1 MTRITHTTA
10 TRTMLADLMQ
20 ANRGMVRAQERLSSQ
35 KELSRASD
43 GPSRA
48 LSALDT
54 RAVLRRSAQF
64 QRNASDARGWM
75 VAGDTALTSS
85 VEVMTHVRTLIVS
98 ARSGSTDPNALKAIA
113 AEVAGARE
121 AMLSLANT
129 QHQGRP
135 IFSGT
140 ANASNAYDA
149 TGAYLGDQGVVMRPV
164 APSVTLQV
172 NRTGDEVFGTLDPG
186 DPMNG
191 NVFQLLASIVA
202 AIESGDDS
210 QMAIGL
216 YRLDVAVDRI
226 ETAQVAL
233 GARARQV
240 EDVMARNEIS
250 DIDRRTALS
259 EAEDVDMAQALID
272 MRAKEFSYQAAL
284 SASAKVLQASLL
296 DFLR

>member
-1 MTRITHTTA
+1 MTRITHGTA
-10 TRTMLADLMQ
+10 TRTMLSDIMA
-20 ANRGMVRAQERLSSQ
+20 ANRGMIRAQERISSQ
-35 KELSRASD
+35 KELTRASD

-48 LSALDT
+48 LAALDH
-54 RAVLRRSAQF
+54 RAVLQRSAQF

-75 VAGDTALTSS
+75 VAGDTALTSG
-85 VEVMTHVRTLIVS
+85 VELMTHVRSLIIS
-98 ARSGSTDPNALKAIA
+98 ARSGATDPNALKAIA
-113 AEVAGARE
+113 SEVAGSRE
-121 AMLSLANT
+121 AMLSLANS

-140 ANASNAYDA
+140 ANTTNAFDV
-149 TGAYLGDQGVVMRPV
+149 TGAYLGDAGVVMRPV

-172 NRTGDEVFGTLDPG
+172 NRNGAEVFGATDA

-191 NVFQLLASIVA
+191 NVFQLLDAIVA
-202 AIESGDDS
+202 AIDSGDGA
-210 QMAIGL
+210 QMDLGL
-216 YRLDVAVDRI
+216 QQLDVAVDRI

-284 SASAKVLQASLL
+284 SASAKVLQTSLL

>member
-20 ANRGMVRAQERLSSQ
+20 ANRGMVRAQERISSQ

-48 LSALDT
+48 LAALDH
-54 RAVLRRSAQF
+54 RAVLRRSEQF

-85 VEVMTHVRTLIVS
+85 VEVMTHVRTLIIS
-98 ARSGSTDPNALKAIA
+98 ARSGATDPNALKAIA
-113 AEVAGARE
+113 AEVSGARE
-121 AMLSLANT
+121 AMLSLANS

-135 IFSGT
+135 IFAGT
-140 ANASNAYDA
+140 ADGTEAFDA
-149 TGAYLGDQGVVMRPV
+149 TGAYLGDQGVVLRPV

-172 NRTGDEVFGTLDPG
+172 NRTGQDVFGTADADPI
-186 DPMNG
+186 NG
-191 NVFQLLASIVA
+191 NVFQMLDAIVA
-202 AIESGDDS
+202 AVLGGDDAA
-210 QMAIGL
+210 MELGIE
-216 YRLDVAVDRI
+216 RLDAAVDRI
-226 ETAQVAL
+226 ETAQVEL

-284 SASAKVLQASLL
+284 NASAKVLQTSLL

>member
-20 ANRGMVRAQERLSSQ
+20 ANRGMVRAQERISSQ

-48 LSALDT
+48 LAALDH
-54 RAVLRRSAQF
+54 RAVLRRSEQF

-85 VEVMTHVRTLIVS
+85 VEVMTHVRTLIIS
-98 ARSGSTDPNALKAIA
+98 ARSGATDPNALKAIA
-113 AEVAGARE
+113 AEVSGARE
-121 AMLSLANT
+121 AMLSLANS

-135 IFSGT
+135 IFAGT
-140 ANASNAYDA
+140 ADGTEAFDA
-149 TGAYLGDQGVVMRPV
+149 TGAYLGDQGVVLRPV

-172 NRTGDEVFGTLDPG
+172 NRTGQDVFGTADADPI
-186 DPMNG
+186 NG
-191 NVFQLLASIVA
+191 NVFQMLDAIVA
-202 AIESGDDS
+202 AVLGGDDDA
-210 QMAIGL
+210 MELGIE
-216 YRLDVAVDRI
+216 RLDAAVDRI
-226 ETAQVAL
+226 ETAQVEL

-284 SASAKVLQASLL
+284 NASAKVLQTSLL